1 MSQLELVT
9 RYIRDVQDFP
19 KPGILFKDIT
29 PMLGHADAFR
39 ASIELMKELVEDLKP
54 DVIVAI
60 ESRGFLF
67 GAPLAIELGAG
78 FVPVRK
84 PGKLPYEKIS
94 SSYDLEYGKDT
105 LEMHV
110 DAIRPGARVLLIDDV
125 IATGGTAAAAIKLAQ
140 SCGGNVVGAAFF
152 VELTFLSGGAKL
164 APCEVRSVLKY

>member
-1 MSQLELVT
+1 MSPLDLVT
-9 RYIRDVQDFP
+9 RHIRDVQDFP

-29 PMLGHADAFR
+29 PMLGNAEAFR
-39 ASIELMKELVEDLKP
+39 AAITLLKELVHDLKP

-84 PGKLPYEKIS
+84 PGKLPYKSIS
-94 SSYDLEYGKDT
+94 ASYDLEYGKDT

-110 DAIRPGARVLLIDDV
+110 DAIQPGARVLILDDV
-125 IATGGTAAAAIKLAQ
+125 IATGGTAAAAIRLAEQ
-140 SCGGNVVGAAFF
+140 CGGTVVGAAFF
-152 VELTFLSGGAKL
+152 VELSFLDGRSKL
-164 APCEVRSVLKY
+164 APHEVRSVLKY

>member
-1 MSQLELVT
+1 MSQLDLVT

-29 PMLGHADAFR
+29 PMLGHAEAFR
-39 ASIELMKELVEDLKP
+39 ASITLMKELVQDLKP

-84 PGKLPYEKIS
+84 PGKLPYKALRE
-94 SSYDLEYGKDT
+94 SYDLEYGKDT

-110 DAIRPGARVLLIDDV
+110 DAIQPGARVLLVDDV

-140 SCGGNVVGAAFF
+140 ACGGNVVGSAFF